1 LISIAQSLEN
11 VDALI
16 GLARLAGP
24 NETPEQKRQRDSQQ
38 ERSISMLRNRIDEI
52 ERDIRVANLM
62 FQSMEK
68 KRLANFLN
76 TLAWLM
82 INTDSDPREALL
94 LSRRSC
100 SLDPQQSAFQ
110 DTLAHCFEKN
120 GQVLQ
125 AFKTQLKAIK
135 LEPHQLSLQR
145 ALNRFYEKAAKEL
158 PPGD

>member
-1 LISIAQSLEN
+1 
-11 VDALI
+11 
-16 GLARLAGP
+16 
-24 NETPEQKRQRDSQQ
+24 
-38 ERSISMLRNRIDEI
+38 MLRNRIDEI

-94 LSRRSC
+94 MSRRSC